1 MAERIKILVQKRTSL
16 KAQITG
22 LTNALDKGKI
32 DNITLKLRIAHLTDV
47 YHAYEEFHDEL
58 LVLDPSGDHLTEFT
72 NVQDRYYTLASR
84 IESILNVANTSDNNC
99 DTASVGTRNDN
110 ASSVSVTKIR
120 RMKLP
125 EAPLPTF
132 DGKFEEWLAFKN
144 AFTNMIGNQTDL
156 SDVDKLHYFKSALKG
171 EAANII
177 KIFSVDA
184 ISYSSA
190 WNLLV
195 RAYKVKRIL
204 ISRHL
209 SMIVNLPT
217 LEKENTSGL
226 MADDV
231 QQHVASLA
239 TLGVTVGPEMIVYL
253 IESKLPRSALDKW
266 EATLQRDEFPK
277 PEQLYEFLYKIAV
290 CASRREKAKISDTE
304 RCKGEP
310 PAKKLRTGSSNKAFV
325 AKVSRN
331 CIACKVK
338 RHPLYLCEKFKQLPV
353 SERIEKIK
361 SANLCYNCLR
371 SHRGTPCKFSS
382 CTICQK

>member
-156 SDVDKLHYFKSALKG
+156 SDVDKLHYF
-171 EAANII
+171 N
-177 KIFSVDA
+177 
-184 ISYSSA
+184 
-190 WNLLV
+190 
-195 RAYKVKRIL
+195 
-204 ISRHL
+204 
-209 SMIVNLPT
+209 
-217 LEKENTSGL
+217 GL